1 MFRTRPRRVLRGFF
15 RFPHAED
22 AMPAPLSLSS
32 QANRTPDSP
41 ISFFIQKAISTPGLI
56 SLAAGLVDESSF
68 PASEIAAAV
77 AAMMADPAASRAALQ
92 YGSTQGY
99 PKLR

>member
-1 MFRTRPRRVLRGFF
+1 MT
-15 RFPHAED
+15 
-22 AMPAPLSLSS
+22 APLSLSS

-56 SLAAGLVDESSF
+56 SLAAGLVDESCF
-68 PASEIAAAV
+68 PTSDIAEAV
-77 AAMMADPAASRAALQ
+77 EAMLGDPAAAKAALQ

-99 PKLR
+99 PKLRQQVLEMFARVKRAVRVGLQPMK